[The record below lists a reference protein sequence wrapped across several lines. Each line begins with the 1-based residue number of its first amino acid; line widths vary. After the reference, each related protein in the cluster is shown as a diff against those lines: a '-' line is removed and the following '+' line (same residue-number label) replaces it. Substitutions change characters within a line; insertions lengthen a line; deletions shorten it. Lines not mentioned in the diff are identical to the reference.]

1 MNDVNEYC
9 KKILKKCAQSVEY
22 FIENFCK
29 VEHPEAGLI
38 DFKLFKYQRSA
49 LEIYKNH
56 IYCIYKKTRQAGVST
71 LTGAYALWYAMFHTY
86 KKVLIVSKRD
96 NDAKEFLR
104 KNVKVVFDNLPDWMK
119 SIFYTSELAWNEHTV
134 EFTSGSSIKS
144 LTSAPDTLRSN
155 SASLVI
161 LDEAAFMPH
170 MDLMWTAGQPT
181 LMHGGKVIVISTTNG
196 VGNWYWAK
204 WMDAQAKQNDF
215 ATIEINWW
223 DMDWE
228 ITLSDGRKI
237 APTAGLRKCTTSEDI
252 DKYGPFWSPWLE
264 QQYRALQQKGE
275 TSKFKQEVLAEFLGS
290 GDTVLDA
297 AVLRY
302 IGEFQRANPKQYY
315 IAEPHQFTDQDGV
328 ITELDFE
335 KKLWIWEEPKKD
347 HTYVIGLDLSGGE
360 AKDHTAIVVWDL
372 TDREQVAELTLKV
385 RLKIAVRMATWISMW
400 YNYGVLVV
408 DRSGGL
414 GIAAAQELEH
424 DIGYFNLWRKKSK
437 PSDVGEVGFTITPT
451 SKTVINAALK
461 DNIGMDGFKV
471 HSPRLYKQLMIYIN
485 KGGGRTGNESGAGNR
500 DDIVL
505 AGGLGF
511 LAINDATQNNTG
523 LLIPFRANNLAPK
536 LSSPNE
542 ISKDNRLLLPVGSN
556 KNENSKQE
564 DRRNNIAS
572 ELNRFTSQ
580 LVKNARRAG
589 ETEDQWRSR
598 IKEMMPATKA
608 KNEHFKK
615 PMKITIKKKP

>member
-1 MNDVNEYC
+1 MSNVNDYC
-9 KKILKKCAQSVEY
+9 KKILQKCAESVEY

-29 VEHPEAGLI
+29 VEHPQAGLI
-38 DFKLFKYQRSA
+38 DFKLFKYQRAA
-49 LEIYKNH
+49 LDIYKNH

-96 NDAKEFLR
+96 DDAKEFLR
-104 KNVKVVFDNLPDWMK
+104 KNVKVVYENLPEWMRE
-119 SIFYTSELAWNEHTV
+119 IFHKADSAWNEHTV
-134 EFTSGSSIKS
+134 EFSSGSSIRS

-228 ITLSDGRKI
+228 IKLSDGRII
-237 APTAGLRKCTTSEDI
+237 APTANIRKCTTSEDI
-252 DKYGPFWSPWLE
+252 DKYGPYWSPWLE
-264 QQYRALQQKGE
+264 QQFRALQQKGE

-302 IGEFQRANPKQYY
+302 IGEFQRANPKPYSV
-315 IAEPHQFTDQDGV
+315 IETHQFTDPDGV
-328 ITELDFE
+328 ITNLDFE
-335 KKLWIWEEPKKD
+335 KQLWVWEEPKENHIYSVGFD
-347 HTYVIGLDLSGGE
+347 ISGGE
-360 AKDHTAIVVWDL
+360 AKDHTAIVVWDI
-372 TDREQVAELTLKV
+372 TDREQVAEFSSKV
-385 RLKIAVRMATWISMW
+385 RVKIAVRMATWLSMW
-400 YNYGVLVV
+400 YNHATLVV

-437 PSDVGEVGFTITPT
+437 PSDHGEVGFTITPST
-451 SKTVINAALK
+451 KPILNSALK
-461 DNIGMDGFKV
+461 DNIGMDGFKIY
-471 HSPRLYKQLMIYIN
+471 SPRLYKQLVIYIN

-505 AGGLGF
+505 ACGLGF
-511 LAINDATQNNTG
+511 LAISDASQNNNG
-523 LLIPFRANNLAPK
+523 ILIPFRANNLAPK
-536 LSSPNE
+536 LLSNE
-542 ISKDNRLLLPVGSN
+542 VVKDSKLLLPISSN
-556 KNENSKQE
+556 INDADKKENKRISITNEIGK
-564 DRRNNIAS
+564 
-572 ELNRFTSQ
+572 FTSQ
-580 LVKNARRAG
+580 LLKNSRKQG
-589 ETEDQWRSR
+589 ETEEQWRQR
-598 IKEMMPATKA
+598 IKDMLPATVVKG
-608 KNEHFKK
+608 NHFKK
-615 PMKITIKKKP
+615 PMKITIKKRST